1 MKQYAIK
8 ATANNDLDVVEFDVT
23 DSYDTIKEATGGGTI
38 QCIYL
43 SELDVDMWIDDN
55 GKLVNEPEIN
65 AFGSALWVHSYGM
78 TDIIVGDI
86 IITGGVDDEGN
97 TLGLNEEQVATVLKA
112 ANDTMRLVAVDAF
125 SEENVTIVV

>member
-8 ATANNDLDVVEFDVT
+8 ATANNDLDVVEFDET